1 MRKSSCG
8 PQWLSLELD
17 KAYDERRRDH
27 TKKDWGCKGSSGA

>member
-17 KAYDERRRDH
+17 KAYEERRRDH
-27 TKKDWGCKGSSGA
+27 TKKDCGCKGSSGA